1 MTRIYIA
8 AFAMAVATMATA
20 PVVMVGQAPDGWTVP
35 RTADGRPD
43 LNGIWAS
50 DAATPLERPEALGDR
65 TTLTDEEVAAM
76 REHVTTYSTSTGNPL
91 FGDSPF
97 VRGLA
102 FLDDPPEEK
111 PSAPP
116 AAEPKLL
123 PRGRGT
129 GGYGHQWM
137 GDRWF
142 DNRTSLIID
151 PPNGRLPP
159 RSAEAEERAKRR
171 REARSAPPPAG
182 FQNISEEL
190 DSLDR
195 GVRCR
200 GGNPLL
206 SGRGYNSNY
215 QIFQTTEHV
224 GIQIEMHH
232 ETRLIP
238 IGDAAPTQMGTP
250 SVMGSSHGYWEGD
263 TLVVETTN
271 LSRGPNGSTP
281 DVRVTERFSRVGPEE
296 LQYEFT
302 LDDPSTWTQPW
313 TARIFLRPAP
323 GTGVIYEYAC
333 HEGNYAAELS
343 LRSTRST
350 EAREE

>member
-1 MTRIYIA
+1 MMRKCIA
-8 AFAMAVATMATA
+8 AYATAVAAIVTA
-20 PVVMVGQAPDGWTVP
+20 PVVVAGQAPEGWTVP
-35 RTADGRPD
+35 RTPDGRPD

-65 TTLTDEEVAAM
+65 ATLTDEEVAAM
-76 REHVTTYSTSTGNPL
+76 QELVTTYSTSTGNPL

-97 VRGLA
+97 LRGLA
-102 FLDDPPEEK
+102 FLDAPPEDR
-111 PSAPP
+111 PTP
-116 AAEPKLL
+116 EPKPTVL

-137 GDRWF
+137 GDRWY
-142 DNRTSLIID
+142 DNRTSLIVD

-159 RSAEAEERAKRR
+159 RSAEAEERAQRR
-171 REARSAPPPAG
+171 REARNAPRPAG
-182 FQNISEEL
+182 FQNVSEEL
-190 DSLDR
+190 DYLDR

-206 SGRGYNSNY
+206 NGRGYNSNY
-215 QIFQTTEHV
+215 HIFQTPDYV

-238 IGDAAPTQMGTP
+238 LGDAIPTQVGTP
-250 SVMGSSHGYWEGD
+250 SVIGSSHGYWEGD

-271 LSRGPNGSTP
+271 LLRGLNGSTS
-281 DVRVTERFSRVGPEE
+281 DVRVTERLSRIGPEE
-296 LQYEFT
+296 LQYEYT

-313 TARIFLRPAP
+313 TARIFFRPAP
-323 GTGVIYEYAC
+323 GTGVLYEYAC
-333 HEGNYAAELS
+333 HEGNYSAELS
-343 LRSTRST
+343 LRSTRAA
-350 EAREE
+350 EASEE

>member
-50 DAATPLERPEALGDR
+50 DAATPLERPEALGNR
-65 TTLTDEEVAAM
+65 ATLTDEEVAAI
-76 REHVTTYSTSTGNPL
+76 REHVTTYSVSTGNPL

-97 VRGLA
+97 LRGLA
-102 FLDDPPEEK
+102 SLDAPPEEK
-111 PSAPP
+111 PIAPP
-116 AAEPKLL
+116 AAKPRLL
-123 PRGRGT
+123 PSGRGT

-137 GDRWF
+137 GERWF

-151 PPNGRLPP
+151 PQNGRLPP
-159 RSAEAEERAKRR
+159 RTEEAEERAKRR
-171 REARSAPPPAG
+171 REARNTPPG
-182 FQNISEEL
+182 RFQSVSEEL
-190 DSLDR
+190 DRLDG

-343 LRSTRST
+343 LRSTRAT